1 MLWIRFT
8 GPSFASCFSTGTL
21 TAVVG
26 PSRKMCGFW
35 CCLSAAAVSAGSVSF
50 FVKRTGS
57 PDRAAHAAAGIE
69 NSGFS
74 PEATTT
80 SPEGFPRATLVNLS
94 IATATA
100 YGSPPR
106 MRDAFSP
113 LGGPGL
119 SPTRIA
125 CAPLAS
131 CAPFGLSRSSVS
143 EVTAATPPP
152 SLSRIGA
159 RSGAATRAAPD
170 TAPCQSSLSTST
182 TAGGRV
188 SSELDGKI
196 ALATP
201 AASAAGSLPLTRVVL
216 RVAMIG
222 KPSCSAAF
230 LSLDLAPDDGAATGA
245 PPLESLLLC
254 FSEQPDSSRT
264 PETATRESKRG
275 TGGESSGGA

>member
-1 MLWIRFT
+1 M
-8 GPSFASCFSTGTL
+8 
-21 TAVVG
+21 V
-26 PSRKMCGFW
+26 CG
-35 CCLSAAAVSAGSVSF
+35 GSVSF

-57 PDRAAHAAAGIE
+57 PERAAHAPAGIE

-74 PEATTT
+74 PDATTT
-80 SPEGFPRATLVNLS
+80 SPAGFPRATLVNLS
-94 IATATA
+94 IATATV

-106 MRDAFSP
+106 MRAALSP

-131 CAPFGLSRSSVS
+131 CAPFGFSRSSVS
-143 EVTAATPPP
+143 ELTAGRPPP

-159 RSGAATRAAPD
+159 RSGAATSAPAAM
-170 TAPCQSSLSTST
+170 APCQSSLSTST

-188 SSELDGKI
+188 SRELDGKS

-201 AASAAGSLPLTRVVL
+201 AASAAASLPLTRVVL
-216 RVAMIG
+216 RVAVIG

-230 LSLDLAPDDGAATGA
+230 LSLDLAPPVGAATGA
-245 PPLESLLLC
+245 PPESVLLC
-254 FSEQPDSSRT
+254 LSEQPASVSAAAR
-264 PETATRESKRG
+264 TATGAKRD
-275 TGGESSGGA
+275 